1 MAIRDARR
9 SVFTWLPRVLA
20 PVTTLLS
27 SAFALLGGA
36 TGA

>member
-9 SVFTWLPRVLA
+9 SVFTWLPRVWA
-20 PVTTLLS
+20 PASTRLV